1 MRPIEKKWA
10 ELEASFEELERRLA
24 EPEVY
29 QDVKEMRR
37 LTRNRARLE
46 PSVKLYREWKQIQTD
61 ITDTEALLKEA
72 GGEEW
77 QQESDRLRQRSQ
89 AIEDEL
95 TLALLPRDENDDK
108 DVILEIRAGTGGDE
122 ASMFAGDLLRM
133 YSRYAEA
140 QGWKVEMISA
150 TEGEVGG
157 YKEVIVAVQG
167 EGAYSHLKHESGV
180 HRVQRVPAT
189 ESGGRIHTSTATV
202 AVLPE
207 AEDVDIEINTADLEI
222 DTFRASGPGGQH
234 MQKNETAVRIT
245 HKPTGVVVGSQSERS
260 QMQNK
265 ILAMRVLR
273 SRLLEKA
280 QEDARA
286 EIDAQRRV
294 QVGTGDRGEKIRTY
308 NVLQDRITDHR
319 LKQDWHGIP
328 TIMNGDIGDIVSAL
342 RERERELRLS
352 QVATDMVS
360 K

>member
-1 MRPIEKKWA
+1 MRPIEKKWS

-46 PSVKLYREWKQIQTD
+46 PSVTLYREWKQIQLD
-61 ITDTEALLKEA
+61 ITDTEALLKDE

-77 QQESDRLRQRSQ
+77 QQELERLRQRSQ
-89 AIEDEL
+89 AIEQEL
-95 TLALLPRDENDDK
+95 TLALLPRDENDEK

-157 YKEVIVAVQG
+157 YKEVVAAVQG
-167 EGAYSHLKHESGV
+167 AGAFSHLKHESGV

-207 AEDVDIEINTADLEI
+207 AEEVDIEINNADLEI

-245 HKPTGVVVGSQSERS
+245 HKPSGVVVGSQSERS

-280 QEDARA
+280 QLDARA
-286 EIDAQRRV
+286 EIDAQRRI

-308 NVLQDRITDHR
+308 NILQDRITDHR